1 MSTVETGNRNKKRVL
16 VVDDELSILRF
27 VKTSL
32 SLAGY
37 DALTASSGE
46 EALRLTRTENPDIVI
61 LDIFMPSMSGYE
73 VLREMRKFTDV
84 PVVIFSASRSAYEKA
99 MEYGAD
105 GFISKPFKPA
115 DLARKIEGILKGRKK

>member
-1 MSTVETGNRNKKRVL
+1 M
-16 VVDDELSILRF
+16 VDDELSILRF

-46 EALRLTRTENPDIVI
+46 EALRLARTENPDIVI

-73 VLREMRKFTDV
+73 VLRKMRKFTDV
-84 PVVIFSASRSAYEKA
+84 PVIIFSANRSAYEKA
-99 MEYGAD
+99 MEYSAD
-105 GFISKPFKPA
+105 GFINKPFKPG
-115 DLARKIEGILKGRKK
+115 DLVRKIEGILDGRRQ